1 MKSWFWLIFYKDDG
15 VSKACQER
23 SELMNA
29 FFSTTR
35 SASPPLLQ
43 IMLDAWWKIQPT
55 SLVFLIV
62 WRNPGPFEKRDERGH
77 NGGHNVELDLFRTFG
92 RDWQMF
98 CQSSLGIYSGRSS
111 GSLRKLHCATRDR
124 DLQWS
129 RERGGILEIL
139 RVGYVMKS
147 ILWMLYDA
155 VLDHL

>member
-1 MKSWFWLIFYKDDG
+1 
-15 VSKACQER
+15 
-23 SELMNA
+23 
-29 FFSTTR
+29 
-35 SASPPLLQ
+35 
-43 IMLDAWWKIQPT
+43 
-55 SLVFLIV
+55 
-62 WRNPGPFEKRDERGH
+62 
-77 NGGHNVELDLFRTFG
+77 
-92 RDWQMF
+92 MF